1 MMKEKKDRKGYAKG
15 GMATKNGPD
24 RGKSMGGGYTG
35 LGDKTKASPAK
46 PL

>member
-1 MMKEKKDRKGYAKG
+1 MMKDKKGKGYAKG
-15 GMATKNGPD
+15 GMVTKSGPD